1 MYESNRRSNIIIIV
15 GGLKTSIDRLGE
27 IDEEIGGLSS
37 HNARLKSVEENV
49 ERNRP
54 YSRLIRHET
63 NAREWHVYEQRDE
76 RETRRS
82 NLSWIFTQLIL
93 TIQIISFYFHLL
105 VALDV
110 ALEVLATKIR

>member
-1 MYESNRRSNIIIIV
+1 MSLNKRKIIGIGYKVYKSNRRSNIIIIV
-15 GGLKTSIDRLGE
+15 SGLKISIDRLGE

-37 HNARLKSVEENV
+37 NNARLESVEENV

-63 NAREWHVYEQRDE
+63 NASKRHVYEQRDE

-82 NLSWIFTQLIL
+82 NLS
-93 TIQIISFYFHLL
+93 
-105 VALDV
+105 
-110 ALEVLATKIR
+110 